1 MLDSAYI
8 FVLMTSLFTVL
19 GQLIIKWRIDSIKF
33 SLSGTLSEKLMTIV
47 SLLFDKF
54 IVIGLISAVC
64 AAILWMIALS
74 KLNLSHAY
82 PVIIALVITLTVLSS
97 VIFLGE
103 TLSFFK
109 ILGIAIILLGLAILL
124 FGDTHNS
131 IINRN

>member
-1 MLDSAYI
+1 MLDSAYT

-109 ILGIAIILLGLAILL
+109 ILGIALILLGLAILL

-131 IINRN
+131 IK

>member
-1 MLDSAYI
+1 MLDPAYI
-8 FVLMTSLFTVL
+8 FVLMTSLFTFL

-33 SLSGTLSEKLMTIV
+33 SLSGTLSEKFTAIV

-64 AAILWMIALS
+64 AAIFWMIALS
-74 KLNLSHAY
+74 KFNLSHAY
-82 PVIIALVITLTVLSS
+82 PIIIALLITLTVLSS

-109 ILGIAIILLGLAILL
+109 ILGITFILLGLVIL

-131 IINRN
+131 IK

>member
-109 ILGIAIILLGLAILL
+109 ILGIALILLGLAILL

-131 IINRN
+131 IK